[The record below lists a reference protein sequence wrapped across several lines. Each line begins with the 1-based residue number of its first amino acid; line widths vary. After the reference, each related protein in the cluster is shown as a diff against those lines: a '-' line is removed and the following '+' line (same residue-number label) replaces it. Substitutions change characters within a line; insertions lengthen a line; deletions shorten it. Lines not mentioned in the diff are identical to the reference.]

1 MILPLAKADAG
12 QGRRA
17 GRQAWPA
24 QTRQEAGPARGPHA
38 GLTRAGEE
46 QAAAVHRSGQRLP
59 SPQAATAT
67 GGRGRLSRAWPG
79 TGGWPWGRDG
89 GLGGALGGSEA
100 RLTGVSG
107 SQHAA
112 RTHPAPGGLR
122 QARRKLAGRRRD
134 GQTPSGGRQRR
145 GWMRRR
151 ADIGRAESRRTG

>member
-1 MILPLAKADAG
+1 M
-12 QGRRA
+12 
-17 GRQAWPA
+17 
-24 QTRQEAGPARGPHA
+24 
-38 GLTRAGEE
+38 
-46 QAAAVHRSGQRLP
+46 
-59 SPQAATAT
+59 
-67 GGRGRLSRAWPG
+67 
-79 TGGWPWGRDG
+79 
-89 GLGGALGGSEA
+89 A

-151 ADIGRAESRRTG
+151 ADIGRADWLRLTKRAAGDLRRGKSWDWQGGQLSFAQWCYLEDPTRFGLWLALSNRATCVATRWFRSGRQCARLRQDRPRLTGPSRADSSRQNSPPSN